1 MKTTVLNISEIE
13 KRPFYTLPGLWK
25 CRNLAR
31 KDQIYSILPAT
42 LTSAYPYSH
51 CRPRQYGMKRL
62 SKKYSFVKEKQI
74 IIATLTGHSVANVQ
88 CSDFVFSWNN
98 MHILGMKLWLFDCEM
113 LHPNTMW
120 LLAAY
125 HHIKN
130 YFYPLAIFPALALR
144 ASPYGICMWHQ
155 WQRFFR
161 RVDFFM

>member
-1 MKTTVLNISEIE
+1 
-13 KRPFYTLPGLWK
+13 
-25 CRNLAR
+25 
-31 KDQIYSILPAT
+31 
-42 LTSAYPYSH
+42 
-51 CRPRQYGMKRL
+51 MKRL

-161 RVDFFM
+161 RVDFLCSTSTSDSTESKAEIKITCLQVQLARNKVIVYMKEGEKRGERT